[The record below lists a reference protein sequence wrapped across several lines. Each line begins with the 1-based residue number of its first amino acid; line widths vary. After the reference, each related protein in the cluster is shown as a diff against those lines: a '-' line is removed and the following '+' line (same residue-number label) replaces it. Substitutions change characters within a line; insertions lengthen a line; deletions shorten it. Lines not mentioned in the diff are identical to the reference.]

1 MILYFSATGN
11 SEYVAQKIG
20 NEIEDETLN
29 LLQKFQTNDRS
40 EIHSKKPWI
49 IVSPTYAWR
58 IPRILQKWF
67 LNTKLTGNRNIY
79 FIMTC
84 GGSIGNANAY
94 IQKLCAA
101 KAFNLLGCIPI
112 VMPDNYLVLFRPP
125 TKEQALKIIKDA
137 EESIHNTAL
146 LIKNEQPYPQ
156 STISFTDKLN
166 SGIVNDLFYP
176 FFVHDKRFYSTN
188 DCISCGICKKVCP
201 MNNIS
206 LPNGKP
212 VWNKHCTHCMACICR
227 CPKKAIEYGKRSK
240 GLERYTFPINL

>member
-11 SEYVAQKIG
+11 SEYVAQKIR

-29 LLQKFQTNDRS
+29 LLQKFQTNDCS
-40 EIHSKKPWI
+40 EIHSEKPWI

-67 LNTKLTGNRNIY
+67 LNTQLTGNRNIY

-94 IQKLCAA
+94 IQKLCTA
-101 KAFNLLGCIPI
+101 KGLKLLGCIPI
-112 VMPDNYLVLFRPP
+112 VMPDNYLVLFKPP
-125 TKEQALKIIKDA
+125 TKEQAVKIIKNA
-137 EESIHNTAL
+137 EEPIYNTAL

-156 STISFTDKLN
+156 PTISFTDKLN

-176 FFVHDKRFYSTN
+176 FFVHDKKFYSTN
-188 DCISCGICKKVCP
+188 DCISCGICKKICP

-212 VWNKHCTHCMACICR
+212 VWNKHCTHCMACICH

-240 GLERYTFPINL
+240 GLERYTFPKNL